1 MGMTHKLLSF
11 SFCFRKEDSNML
23 YRLLRREECCEGILR
38 AKKPNSTKSIFDH
51 VIGGSHGTPS
61 KYISTC
67 GSWRAVNAFQSKSYD
82 PGLIVK
88 IQKDKLPSGVAI
100 IDLRRQENRYRYI
113 DNDVDNDSISK
124 FNNFAQFF
132 EEVLLIG
139 DVPAWCFEVMD
150 NQEHARQA
158 AGNDVGLL

>member
-1 MGMTHKLLSF
+1 
-11 SFCFRKEDSNML
+11 ML
-23 YRLLRREECCEGILR
+23 YRLLRPDECCGDGLH
-38 AKKPNSTKSIFDH
+38 AKNPNSTISIFDH
-51 VIGGSHGTPS
+51 VIGGSHGTLS

-67 GSWRAVNAFQSKSYD
+67 GSWGAVNSFRSKSYD

-100 IDLRRQENRYRYI
+100 IDLRRQENRYQYI
-113 DNDVDNDSISK
+113 DNDVDNDSIRK
-124 FNNFAQFF
+124 FNNFAQCF

-150 NQEHARQA
+150 N
-158 AGNDVGLL
+158 